1 MNDLIW
7 FCLGQGGSLITSQ
20 SQEHLACKWCFRCS
34 HSTTHQAWKAYK
46 SLGFGNSLA
55 SSHLVRISNLWKLH
69 QSLCA
74 QGRSLSTLVWR
85 SPSTLPGWVTIPP
98 PWASRLLWEE
108 LFGWT
113 LLFHLRI
120 HFVHWLYPVF
130 LSRTRWVPWRHRL
143 RPLFPFQCHVGN
155 LLSGG
160 ILTIKLLHML
170 CQHMLIWPQRRRLT
184 LSFTYIGAEFP
195 WQNALSQSHQYL

>member
-1 MNDLIW
+1 MFPLHHTPSLESLQKSW
-7 FCLGQGGSLITSQ
+7 VRKLFGLQPLGENI
-20 SQEHLACKWCFRCS
+20 
-34 HSTTHQAWKAYK
+34 K
-46 SLGFGNSLA
+46 SLKAPSKSL
-55 SSHLVRISNLWKLH
+55 
-69 QSLCA
+69 A

-108 LFGWT
+108 LFGWA
-113 LLFHLRI
+113 LLFLLKT
-120 HFVHWLYPVF
+120 HFAHWLFPVF

-155 LLSGG
+155 ILFGG

-195 WQNALSQSHQYL
+195 WQNALGQAHQYL